1 MKTILILTIL
11 SSVAFASKKVS
22 PSPTASPEPKSNP
35 QYIESVKTKIMTIQG
50 TCGED
55 KPICRRELLELRS
68 TIQDGKDERVL
79 LKQIDETLKKYGT
92 KVGGRMGSKK
102 KAKAKTVASPTP
114 IPSPVVKASPTS
126 TPKK

>member
-11 SSVAFASKKVS
+11 SSIALASKTPKAK
-22 PSPTASPEPKSNP
+22 PSPTEAPSNP
-35 QYIESVKTKIMTIQG
+35 QFIESVKTKIMTIQG

-68 TIQDGKDERVL
+68 TIPDGKDERVL

-92 KVGGRMGSKK
+92 KVGGRLAKK
-102 KAKAKTVASPTP
+102 KAKVKAS
-114 IPSPVVKASPTS
+114 PSPVVKASPTA